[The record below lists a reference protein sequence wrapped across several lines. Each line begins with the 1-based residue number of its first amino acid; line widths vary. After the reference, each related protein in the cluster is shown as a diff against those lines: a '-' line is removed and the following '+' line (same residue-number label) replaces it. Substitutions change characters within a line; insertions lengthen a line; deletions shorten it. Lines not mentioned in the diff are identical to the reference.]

1 MQMESISA
9 GLPEPL
15 TAAYAQD
22 GWARFL
28 GIALDPRDPARRLRL
43 AYDTRLLNADGGVI
57 HGGILATLLLD
68 AARIETA
75 AAWGSAGDLGSVRP
89 LDGQIVYL
97 RPAREGDVIASAQ
110 LLRAGRTLAFA
121 SSEIRDAQGQLVAQ
135 GQWVFAHA
143 AEDAPEAAPEA
154 PALTQVWNGEA
165 DAGRMGVLL
174 EANMKK
180 RLPGLSLRQM
190 GPGRCVIEVADIAD
204 MRDAGGALAGGALL
218 LACDNVGVFA
228 GFGLN
233 ARITRMSTAALKLS
247 FVAPARDEPL
257 IVVGRSLGKAGP
269 LISNQSLVYG
279 RDSGRLYAFGTV
291 TLAT

>member
-1 MQMESISA
+1 MRMERTSA
-9 GLPEPL
+9 ALPEPV
-15 TAAYAQD
+15 TASYAQD

-28 GIALDPRDPARRLRL
+28 GIELDPRNCAQRLRL

-57 HGGILATLLLD
+57 HGGIIATLLLD
-68 AARIETA
+68 AARIEVAASWTA
-75 AAWGSAGDLGSVRP
+75 EAGLTSIRP

-97 RPAREGDVIASAQ
+97 RPAREGDVTASAR

-121 SSEIRDAQGQLVAQ
+121 VSEIHDGQGQLVAQ

-143 AEDAPEAAPEA
+143 GTEAPEDVPEV
-154 PALTQVWNGEA
+154 PSLGQVWNGAA
-165 DAGRMGVLL
+165 DTGRMGALL
-174 EANMKK
+174 EANMQK
-180 RLPGLSLRQM
+180 RLPGLSLREM
-190 GPGRCVIEVADIAD
+190 GPGRCVIEAADIAD
-204 MRDAGGALAGGALL
+204 MRDAGGGLAAGAQL

-228 GFGLN
+228 GFGLS

-247 FVAPARDEPL
+247 FVAPVRDESL
-257 IVVGRSLGKAGP
+257 IVVGRSLGKVGP
-269 LISNQSLVYG
+269 LISNQSFIYG